1 MKNVQIQRIF
11 WSVFSCIWTEFG
23 DLRSNIQ
30 SEYRKIWTRKTSLL
44 DIYFPISRSVYEGHE
59 DHLCFNNETKGTDC
73 PFRQGYST
81 NIITTK
87 YMGYYHS
94 EWQLR
99 MANWDKVNIRI
110 SSIHK
115 ELINSATDKKTPEPF
130 LSKRNFKVK

>member
-1 MKNVQIQRIF
+1 MSKYRGFSGPYFPVFGLNSEIYGVIF
-11 WSVFSCIWTEFG
+11 SPNTGKYGPEKPP
-23 DLRSNIQ
+23 
-30 SEYRKIWTRKTSLL
+30 YL

-59 DHLCFNNETKGTDC
+59 DHLCFNNEAKGTDC

-81 NIITTK
+81 NIIITK

>member
-1 MKNVQIQRIF
+1 MKNVQIQRFF

-23 DLRSNIQ
+23 DLRRIFSPNTGKYGP
-30 SEYRKIWTRKTSLL
+30 EKPPYL
-44 DIYFPISRSVYEGHE
+44 DTYFPISRSVYEGHE
-59 DHLCFNNETKGTDC
+59 GHLYFNNETKGTDC

-99 MANWDKVNIRI
+99 MANWDKVITRI

-115 ELINSATDKKTPEPF
+115 ELVHSATDKKTPEPF